1 MYTITINN
9 TPFSEFEDFDQ
20 AVGLAVNLHKSS
32 NKEHS
37 ICVFKDEK
45 TICYFFS

>member
-9 TPFSEFEDFDQ
+9 TPFAEFEDFDQ
-20 AVGLAVNLHKSS
+20 SVELAVFLHKSS
-32 NKEHS
+32 NKEHNIS
-37 ICVFKDEK
+37 VQKDGY